1 MARCSRRLSQRHP
14 QPGRQRGAAIIT
26 ALLVVTLAVVIVS
39 GMLWRQQVEIR
50 AVENQRLKSQ
60 ATWIARAGIDWARLI
75 LRDDQRRTGAVDHLG
90 EIWAVPIQETKL
102 SDFLGSSLRTDT
114 AGEESYLSGR
124 IFDAQARFNLMNL
137 LIARTLGG
145 RMIITG
151 RDKNAIKAYGLLLQS
166 LNIDPSLAN
175 VTATYL
181 AQMLG
186 GFQSI
191 EGMQGG
197 QQGGE
202 DSGGGG
208 SGGSNSSGPRP
219 LDDVASL
226 LTIPGYTADMV
237 AKLRPYVIV
246 LPTRTQINANTASA
260 EVLAAVIPNLSL
272 DRARS
277 LVQARDRAYF
287 RNIGDVTNQLRGIA
301 PGLTPPQRPT
311 CWTCR
316 PTISSSTAWP
326 ATSAPGSGKWRLFHV
341 AIRSTITRPASC
353 GSAALTRFRHDG
365 GATPSACVRAACRQ
379 TLAFAVLS
387 SASFSIAG
395 LAQSGASVGSS
406 HSHSQDQ

>member
-1 MARCSRRLSQRHP
+1 MTRCSRRSAQRRP
-14 QPGRQRGAAIIT
+14 QHGRQRGAAIIT

-50 AVENQRLKSQ
+50 AVENQRLKAQ

-137 LIARTLGG
+137 LKAQTLGART
-145 RMIITG
+145 IITG
-151 RDKNAIKAYGLLLQS
+151 RDKDAIKAYGLLLQS

-175 VTATYL
+175 ITATYF

-186 GFQSI
+186 DFQSI

-208 SGGSNSSGPRP
+208 GGNSNGPRP

-226 LTIPGYTADMV
+226 LTIPGYTADMI
-237 AKLRPYVIV
+237 AKLRPYVVV

-301 PGLTPPQRPT
+301 PGVDT
-311 CWTCR
+311 
-316 PTISSSTAWP
+316 TAAANLLDVQTHYFLVYGMARHERARIGEVALVSRGDP
-326 ATSAPGSGKWRLFHV
+326 VNNNATRIVWVRR
-341 AIRSTITRPASC
+341 IDEI
-353 GSAALTRFRHDG
+353 
-365 GATPSACVRAACRQ
+365 PS
-379 TLAFAVLS
+379 
-387 SASFSIAG
+387 
-395 LAQSGASVGSS
+395 
-406 HSHSQDQ
+406 